1 MGDGKMFN
9 RRNPLPKDRRT
20 NPDFEEV
27 ARILRSLADPYRPE
41 LHYMRGPGPK
51 WHAKH
56 RSAAPEA
63 PAFPGL
69 ARFKG

>member
-1 MGDGKMFN
+1 MPKGRRIN
-9 RRNPLPKDRRT
+9 R
-20 NPDFEEV
+20 DFLDV
-27 ARILRSLADPYRPE
+27 ARILRALTDPYRPE

-63 PAFPGL
+63 PSLPGL